1 MTSPLELG
9 DISRRRATLEGVFEA
24 MKSMSTSLRS
34 PGRSS
39 RTSHSTHSTRTRDAS
54 ARAKKG
60 GAFLKEFG
68 PESSGEE
75 KKETKDGEQKV
86 EIDIAERFPK
96 LEKVEGQ
103 EPFSANIMA
112 KKVGM
117 ANVIWNGV
125 GTLQTPNVGDK
136 KASVNL
142 ARVCLAQR
150 AEVLIENFN
159 RLYPKLANEQI
170 EWAIQP
176 FDDPYGDKF
185 DPFMTL
191 PDDKLDEFVPG
202 NLQFLKKPRKV
213 AQGQ

>member
-1 MTSPLELG
+1 MSATLCSTSRASPATRPALA
-9 DISRRRATLEGVFEA
+9 RATKA
-24 MKSMSTSLRS
+24 C
-34 PGRSS
+34 S
-39 RTSHSTHSTRTRDAS
+39 RARLVC

-68 PESSGEE
+68 PEPTEE
-75 KKETKDGEQKV
+75 EVAAKAK
-86 EIDIAERFPK
+86 AEVDLLAGFPA

-103 EPFSANIMA
+103 EPFSVNIMA
-112 KKVGM
+112 KKVGPM
-117 ANVIWNGV
+117 NLVWNGV
-125 GTLQTPNVGDK
+125 GTLQTPSAGDK

-159 RLYPKLANEQI
+159 RLYPKLKNEQI
-170 EWAIQP
+170 EWALQP
-176 FDDPYGDKF
+176 FDDAYGDAF

-191 PDDKLDEFVPG
+191 PDEQLEDFVPG

-213 AQGQ
+213 APGS